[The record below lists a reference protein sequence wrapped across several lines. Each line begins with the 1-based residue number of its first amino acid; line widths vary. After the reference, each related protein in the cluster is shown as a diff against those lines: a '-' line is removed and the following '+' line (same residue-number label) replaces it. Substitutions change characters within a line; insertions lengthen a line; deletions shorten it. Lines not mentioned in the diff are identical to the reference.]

1 MKKVLLKLLLVL
13 AAMACFALLALGTL
27 TALFFFPLGFVGLV
41 AGISSGYLPLMGYAL
56 FGLITVGLC
65 SFACFTGLIY
75 HLDACIEA
83 IGGVTRPFPVSMFAV
98 TLLSVMATA
107 GIFPAAMDEWFLPA
121 CIFADVVHII
131 YIIVY
136 VHDRSRRKDLCDT
149 SSSSSS
155 DSPQSLPTSG
165 S

>member
-1 MKKVLLKLLLVL
+1 MKKMLRT
-13 AAMACFALLALGTL
+13 ALLALAAGICFSL
-27 TALFFFPLGFVGLV
+27 LALGSVLAIMLFFGGIFLFFGF
-41 AGISSGYLPLMGYAL
+41 SFSGEIPVILFNI
-56 FGLITVGLC
+56 FGLATVGIC
-65 SFACFTGLIY
+65 SFACFTGLSYLINLCRNAI
-75 HLDACIEA
+75 HEDCIA
-83 IGGVTRPFPVSMFAV
+83 IAKPLLFAS
-98 TLLSVMATA
+98 LSSIAATIS
-107 GIFPAAMDEWFLPA
+107 IFLHSSVYWFLPA